1 MEGGRDI
8 NRNKTNWVQ
17 KIYTFPEDTFV
28 MIEILNVPVQIQQ
41 QTHKKYFMESKQ
53 TIPFYNRFPD

>member
-17 KIYTFPEDTFV
+17 KIYTFTEDTFV

-41 QTHKKYFMESKQ
+41 QTHTKYFMESKQ